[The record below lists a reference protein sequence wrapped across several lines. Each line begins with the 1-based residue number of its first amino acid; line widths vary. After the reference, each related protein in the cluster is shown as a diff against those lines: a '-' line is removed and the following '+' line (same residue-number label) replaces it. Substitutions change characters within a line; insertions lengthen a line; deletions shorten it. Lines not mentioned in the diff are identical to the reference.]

1 MLTAIAVT
9 VCFVALTFK
18 ANTVAMVAAL
28 MVLPL
33 SYWWVWRTE
42 APVGESV
49 DIGRGLRLP
58 AYASGPRS
66 VLYMSVVVT
75 LIFDAVAYGALL
87 FAYLYLFTARGLPW
101 PPAGY
106 ELLPLAGAAVPA
118 LVCVAILAAGALTLR
133 ALRADRR
140 IATAAGT
147 LALVLLHVALAVTLL
162 MLFGATSATADAY
175 GAVLWTVAG
184 YAIAHA
190 AVALSMLPY
199 VLVAQFAGR
208 LSAARPLAL
217 ENTVLVTH
225 YTALATLA
233 GLALVVLFPRL
244 LGHG

>member
-9 VCFVALTFK
+9 VSFIALTFK
-18 ANTVAMVAAL
+18 ANAIALAAAL
-28 MVLPL
+28 AVLPL

-49 DIGRGLRLP
+49 DIGRGLHLP

-106 ELLPLAGAAVPA
+106 ELLPLAKAAWPA
-118 LVCVAILAAGALTLR
+118 LACVAVLVAGRLALR
-133 ALRADRR
+133 TLRADRR
-140 IATAAGT
+140 IATAAAT
-147 LALVLLHVALAVTLL
+147 LALAALQVALAASLL
-162 MLFGATSATADAY
+162 ALFSPTSATRDAY

-184 YAIAHA
+184 YAVAHA
-190 AVALSMLPY
+190 AVALLMLPY
-199 VLVAQFAGR
+199 VLVAQAAGR
-208 LSAARPLAL
+208 LSARRPLAL
-217 ENTVLVTH
+217 QNTVLVTD

-233 GLALVVLFPRL
+233 GLALVVLFPRFVAA
-244 LGHG
+244 G